1 MDLLRAAAPRA
12 SRPLLWA
19 GLGFAAC
26 VLAGAYVLWD
36 GAYYMFTVL
45 DQQAPLAFHGRHAGQ
60 LPQLPV
66 ILASHLTSDP
76 RLLRVVFGAS
86 YAAIPLLGL
95 ALSWWICRRRAPGL
109 MLWPLLGTCLVLL
122 PGRLFGVGESLMVVD
137 LGWPLYLATVLGL
150 PRWPALASLA
160 LGAVIFTLH
169 PAAALV
175 YALVALL
182 AAGAAAVRPGQR
194 PLLAGWGALFAGAA
208 AVRWLI
214 PRDPYEQAGLTAHA
228 FRLQYDLSVAG
239 RPLAAIVAA
248 GVVGVAALGVR
259 LRRGGG
265 RSLPPWAATAV
276 LLLPLLVAA
285 AVILPWARHP
295 ADWAQEVAYREFAVL
310 LSLPFVAL
318 LGIDALG
325 PARLLAPTDGSP
337 GRARAWAAEAVAVLF
352 AAVLA
357 VQAIT
362 THSLLGDLRAQLA
375 ASRPC
380 LAPTAVVRPGT
391 AIDFWSVGALAIV
404 LQGRDPATVVLSP
417 ADCDRLRSQGVLR
430 LTFFQDLSAR
440 GGWYRLPSGAALAA
454 R

>member
-1 MDLLRAAAPRA
+1 
-12 SRPLLWA
+12 
-19 GLGFAAC
+19 
-26 VLAGAYVLWD
+26 
-36 GAYYMFTVL
+36 
-45 DQQAPLAFHGRHAGQ
+45 
-60 LPQLPV
+60 
-66 ILASHLTSDP
+66 
-76 RLLRVVFGAS
+76 
-86 YAAIPLLGL
+86 
-95 ALSWWICRRRAPGL
+95 
-109 MLWPLLGTCLVLL
+109 
-122 PGRLFGVGESLMVVD
+122 
-137 LGWPLYLATVLGL
+137 
-150 PRWPALASLA
+150 
-160 LGAVIFTLH
+160 
-169 PAAALV
+169 
-175 YALVALL
+175 
-182 AAGAAAVRPGQR
+182 
-194 PLLAGWGALFAGAA
+194 
-208 AVRWLI
+208 
-214 PRDPYEQAGLTAHA
+214 
-228 FRLQYDLSVAG
+228 
-239 RPLAAIVAA
+239 
-248 GVVGVAALGVR
+248 
-259 LRRGGG
+259 
-265 RSLPPWAATAV
+265 V

-310 LSLPFVAL
+310 LSLPFVVL

-325 PARLLAPTDGSP
+325 PARLLAPADGSP
-337 GRARAWAAEAVAVLF
+337 GRARAWAAEGVAVLF

-362 THSLLGDLRAQLA
+362 THGLLGDLRAQLA